1 MSDAVIIYKATIKM
15 LSNLVP
21 GVIIVGICLLIA
33 ILGGKI
39 NERNRVS
46 RHKPKRKVSWMLY
59 VQTSGENGP

>member
-33 ILGGKI
+33 ATKNII
-39 NERNRVS
+39 N
-46 RHKPKRKVSWMLY
+46 
-59 VQTSGENGP
+59 